1 MLHVAPVRSN
11 LFAGKERLDANLKL
25 RFKYLPP
32 GQHRSIKGRM
42 PSSLE
47 TARASSSKVMGLGT
61 VPLCVAL
68 S

>member
-25 RFKYLPP
+25 RSQNLPP
-32 GQHRSIKGRM
+32 GQHPLHQG
-42 PSSLE
+42 PHTQL
-47 TARASSSKVMGLGT
+47 AGDGQGLVQQGDGLGT
-61 VPLCVAL
+61 VPLSVAL